1 MPNDLSQWTRNF
13 AIIFQK
19 PNLEFLRTPRDLGSD
34 HEEFYGQVFG
44 HAVMILKV
52 GDELVYRGYR
62 PEITSNKEFRQLRRQ
77 AYDPEALNPSER
89 RNVQRSII
97 HILTEGVPAV
107 ISDEQQSYQSR
118 HENLL
123 RQSTDTKFVYN
134 DWSLDLSEICS
145 ILGQVE
151 QDKRK
156 KKYYSLRPDRSRRLH
171 YFSDDDFVHN
181 CITWIVET
189 VNESLSRQFLPFD
202 PDGNASQFA
211 SDLREVGDSR

>member
-1 MPNDLSQWTRNF
+1 MSF
-13 AIIFQK
+13 
-19 PNLEFLRTPRDLGSD
+19 LEHQGNLGSD
-34 HEEFYGQVFG
+34 HEEFYNQVFG
-44 HAVMILKV
+44 HAVMVLKV

-62 PEITSNKEFRQLRRQ
+62 PEITSNKEFRQLRHQ
-77 AYDPEALNPSER
+77 AYDPEALNSSER
-89 RNVQRSII
+89 KDVHRSII
-97 HILTEGVPAV
+97 RVLTEGVTAV

-118 HENLL
+118 HESLL
-123 RQSTDTKFVYN
+123 GQSTNTEFVYN

-145 ILGQVE
+145 ILSHIE

-156 KKYYSLRPDRSRRLH
+156 EKYYSLRPDRSRKLR

-189 VNESLSRQFLPFD
+189 VNESLSRQFLPSD

-211 SDLREVGDSR
+211 ADLREVGDSR

>member
-1 MPNDLSQWTRNF
+1 MLNDLNQWSRNF

-34 HEEFYGQVFG
+34 HEEFYNQVFG

-62 PEITSNKEFRQLRRQ
+62 PEITSNREFRQLRRQ
-77 AYDPEALNPSER
+77 AYDSEALNPSER
-89 RNVQRSII
+89 MDVHKSII
-97 HILTEGVPAV
+97 RILTEGIPAV

-118 HENLL
+118 HESLL
-123 RQSTDTKFVYN
+123 GQSANTEFVYN

-145 ILGQVE
+145 ILNHVE

-156 KKYYSLRPDRSRRLH
+156 EKYYSLRPDRSRRLH
-171 YFSDDDFVHN
+171 YFSDGDFVHN

-189 VNESLSRQFLPFD
+189 VNKSLSRQFLTSD

-211 SDLREVGDSR
+211 ATLREVGDSR